1 MTAKQYLQQ
10 IYRLQVKIRHRQ
22 EQLVTLKASASGFR
36 AIDYSAD
43 KIQSSPSDRMADV
56 VGKYADL
63 EAEINRLI
71 DEYIFKQ
78 NYIIKQIEGIQNAQL
93 ADILYA
99 RYILC
104 EPLTK
109 IANDLHYDYKY
120 CCRLH
125 GRALREFAQ
134 LYLNDS
140 KSDEQRRF

>member
-10 IYRLQVKIRHRQ
+10 VYRLKVKIRHRQ
-22 EQLVTLKASASGFR
+22 EQLVTLRVSASGFK

-43 KIQSSPSDRMADV
+43 KVQASPSDRMADI
-56 VGKYADL
+56 VGKYADM
-63 EAEINRLI
+63 ESEINHLI
-71 DEYIFKQ
+71 DEYIYKQ
-78 NYIIKQIEGIQNAQL
+78 DYIIKQIEGIQNAQL

-99 RYILC
+99 RYISC

-125 GRALREFAQ
+125 GRALREFAS
-134 LYLNDS
+134 LYLNDV
-140 KSDEQRRF
+140 KQDEQRRF